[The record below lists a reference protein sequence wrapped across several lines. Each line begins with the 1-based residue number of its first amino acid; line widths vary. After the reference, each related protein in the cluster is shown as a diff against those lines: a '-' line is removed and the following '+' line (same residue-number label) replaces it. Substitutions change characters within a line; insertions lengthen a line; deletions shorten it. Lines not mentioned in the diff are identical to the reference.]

1 MLFDEAYQIQATRV
15 HSNSWGTGHPTH
27 NTRGNLIPFRQMIY
41 TDGAEEIDKFV
52 YEHPEMVIC
61 FAAGNDGRKPVGPL
75 YRGHIGAQAAAK
87 NCITVGAS
95 RSSRDP
101 HDWNPDAVA
110 DTSSRGPIH
119 SGRCKPDVVAPGTF
133 ILSANSHLMQRPPNL
148 VQRAK
153 QLDSDGNWCFM
164 SGTSMATPLV
174 AGCAV
179 VLREALTSSYQG
191 ISSNAALIKA
201 LLINGADIL
210 NPTTPNFVPS
220 NHSGFGRVNIANT
233 IAVVHGDPGTG
244 FRMDKVSDDTPWW
257 LETIQVVPGYT
268 TLKVTLVWS
277 DPPGQTLNNRLGLE
291 VRDDTGPKFARNNN
305 TVQQVVWSTISPGDA
320 SLRVGIISY
329 NRRLEKSPQ
338 PFAVVWR
345 FY

>member
-1 MLFDEAYQIQATRV
+1 
-15 HSNSWGTGHPTH
+15 
-27 NTRGNLIPFRQMIY
+27 
-41 TDGAEEIDKFV
+41 
-52 YEHPEMVIC
+52 MVIC
-61 FAAGNDGRKPVGPL
+61 FAAGNDARKPVGPL

-119 SGRCKPDVVAPGTF
+119 RGRCKPDVVAPE
-133 ILSANSHLMQRPPNL
+133 APNL

-164 SGTSMATPLV
+164 SGTSIATPLV
-174 AGCAV
+174 AGCAA

-191 ISSNAALIKA
+191 ISSSAALIKA

-220 NHSGFGRVNIANT
+220 NHSGYGRVNIANT

-244 FRMDKVSDDTPWW
+244 FRMDKVSDDTPRW

-277 DPPGQTLNNRLGLE
+277 DPPGETLKNRLGLE
-291 VRDDTGPKFARNNN
+291 VWDDTGPKFARNNN
-305 TVQQVVWSTISPGDA
+305 TVQQVVRSTISPGDA